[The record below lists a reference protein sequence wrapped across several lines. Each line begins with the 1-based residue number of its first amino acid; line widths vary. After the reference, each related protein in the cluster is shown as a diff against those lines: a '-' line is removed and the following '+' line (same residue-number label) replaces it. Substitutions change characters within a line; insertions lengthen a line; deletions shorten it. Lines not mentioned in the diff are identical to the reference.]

1 MTKLQRLFNIV
12 LPGIF
17 IPLVLGSV
25 YNYSQYAK
33 NIMEVFDITKFSADI
48 GFTLIIFFLGTGAAF
63 FGRFVEMFPKRMA
76 VVSTI
81 LFAIGVLLL
90 SFATYTGFLPLYYI
104 GCSFMGTGTGIGYTS
119 PIKQLLSLSQNH
131 KGFFSGL
138 SICGFG
144 LGKFVAAPMI
154 ECLLANFTLPIVFLL
169 MGLIFSA
176 VMSFSSWLY
185 KPNPAYI
192 STKYTAIPY
201 KTLIKTKF
209 LTKEYISI
217 WFMFFINIT
226 CGLALISQEKML
238 FQNAGYTAIAA
249 LMAATAIANVGGRFG
264 MSTASDY
271 IGRKGS
277 YNIICTVGILGAFL
291 CYTQNPVL
299 LVGGILFCEFAYGG
313 NFSVLPSLLAKQFG
327 DGCLSTVH
335 SMTLS
340 GWGLAGITSVILAN
354 TFTGNTLYLILACL
368 YLIGFLGF
376 TICVRRQERFCRYEQ
391 GHSR

>member
-1 MTKLQRLFNIV
+1 MKKDLFNIV

-33 NIMEVFDITKFSADI
+33 NIMETFDITKFSADI

-81 LFAIGVLLL
+81 LFAIGLLLL
-90 SFATYTGFLPLYYI
+90 SFATYTGFLSLYYI

-154 ECLLANFTLPIVFLL
+154 ECLLANFALSIVFLF
-169 MGLIFSA
+169 MGLIFLA

-238 FQNAGYTAIAA
+238 FQSAGYTAIAV

-277 YNIICTVGILGAFL
+277 YDIICTVGILGAFL

-299 LVGGILFCEFAYGG
+299 LVGGILFCELAYGG

-327 DGCLSTVH
+327 DSCLSTVH

>member
-1 MTKLQRLFNIV
+1 MRKDLFNIV

-33 NIMEVFDITKFSADI
+33 NIMETFDITKFSADI
-48 GFTLIIFFLGTGAAF
+48 GFTLIIFFLGMGAAV

-76 VVSTI
+76 IVSTI
-81 LFAIGVLLL
+81 LFAIGLLTV
-90 SFATYTGFLPLYYI
+90 SFATYTGILPLYYI
-104 GCSFMGTGTGIGYTS
+104 GCSFMGIGTGIGYTS

-154 ECLLANFTLPIVFLL
+154 EYLLANFTLPVVFLL
-169 MGLIFSA
+169 MGLIFL
-176 VMSFSSWLY
+176 VIMSFSSWLY

-201 KTLIKTKF
+201 KTLVHNKF

-226 CGLALISQEKML
+226 CGLALISQEKSL
-238 FQNAGYTAIAA
+238 FLNAGYTAIAT

-271 IGRKGS
+271 IGRKAAYHWVAS
-277 YNIICTVGILGAFL
+277 LGIMGAFL
-291 CYTQNPVL
+291 CYTQNPIL
-299 LVGGILFCEFAYGG
+299 LVAGILMIEWNYGG
-313 NFSVLPSLLAKQFG
+313 GFSCLPSLLAKRFG
-327 DGCLSTVH
+327 SSCLSTVH

-340 GWGLAGITSVILAN
+340 AWGFAGIAGGILGN
-354 TFTGNTLYLILACL
+354 MFTDNTLYLVLALL
-368 YLIGFLGF
+368 YFIGFLGF
-376 TICVRRQERFCRYEQ
+376 TIFVKRDK
-391 GHSR
+391 

>member
-1 MTKLQRLFNIV
+1 MKKDLFNIV

-17 IPLVLGSV
+17 IPLLLGSV

-33 NIMEVFDITKFSADI
+33 NIMETFEISKFSADI

-81 LFAIGVLLL
+81 LFAIGLLTV
-90 SFATYTGFLPLYYI
+90 SFATYTGLLPLYYI
-104 GCSFMGTGTGIGYTS
+104 GCSFMGIGTGIGYTS

-154 ECLLANFTLPIVFLL
+154 EYLLANFTLPIVFLL
-169 MGLIFSA
+169 MGLIFL
-176 VMSFSSWLY
+176 VIMSFSSWLY

-201 KTLIKTKF
+201 KNLVKEKF

-226 CGLALISQEKML
+226 CGLALISQEKLL
-238 FQNAGYTAIAA
+238 FLTAGYTSIAT
-249 LMAATAIANVGGRFG
+249 LMAATAVANVSGRFG
-264 MSTASDY
+264 MSTASDS
-271 IGRKGS
+271 IGRKAAYHWVAS
-277 YNIICTVGILGAFL
+277 LGILGAFL
-291 CYTQNPVL
+291 CYTQNPIL
-299 LVGGILFCEFAYGG
+299 LVAGILMIEWNYGG
-313 NFSVLPSLLAKQFG
+313 GFSCLPSLLAKRFG
-327 DGCLSTVH
+327 DSCLSTVH

-340 GWGLAGITSVILAN
+340 AWGFAGIAGPILGN
-354 TFTGNTLYLILACL
+354 LFTDNTLYLVLALL
-368 YLIGFLGF
+368 YFIGFLGF
-376 TICVRRQERFCRYEQ
+376 TIFVKRDNVA
-391 GHSR
+391 

>member
-1 MTKLQRLFNIV
+1 MKKDLFNIV

-33 NIMEVFDITKFSADI
+33 NIMEVFDISKFSADI
-48 GFTLIIFFLGTGAAF
+48 GFSLIIFFLGMGAAV

-76 VVSTI
+76 IVSTI
-81 LFAIGVLLL
+81 LFAIGLLTI
-90 SFATYTGFLPLYYI
+90 SFATYTGILPLYYI

-138 SICGFG
+138 SICSFG
-144 LGKFVAAPMI
+144 LGKFVAAPLI
-154 ECLLANFTLPIVFLL
+154 EYLLATFTLPVVFLL
-169 MGLIFSA
+169 MGLIFLA
-176 VMSFSSWLY
+176 VMSFSSLLY

-201 KTLIKTKF
+201 KTLIKAKF

-226 CGLALISQEKML
+226 CGLALISQEKIL
-238 FQNAGYTAIAA
+238 FLNVGYTAIA
-249 LMAATAIANVGGRFG
+249 LLIAATAVANVGGRFG

-277 YNIICTVGILGAFL
+277 YNIICIVGILGALL
-291 CYTQNPVL
+291 CYTQNPIL
-299 LVGGILFCEFAYGG
+299 LVCGILFCEFAYGG

-327 DGCLSTVH
+327 DSCLSTVH

-354 TFTGNTLYLILACL
+354 IFTGNMLYLILVCL
-368 YLIGFLGF
+368 YLIGFIGF
-376 TICVRRQERFCRYEQ
+376 TVCVKREN
-391 GHSR
+391 

>member
-1 MTKLQRLFNIV
+1 MTKSQRLFNIV

-33 NIMEVFDITKFSADI
+33 NIMETFDISKFSTDI
-48 GFTLIIFFLGTGAAF
+48 GFTLIIFFLGMGAAV

-76 VVSTI
+76 IISTI
-81 LFAIGVLLL
+81 LFAIGLLTL
-90 SFATYTGFLPLYYI
+90 SFAAYSGILPLYYI
-104 GCSFMGTGTGIGYTS
+104 GCSFMGCGTGIGYTS

-154 ECLLANFTLPIVFLL
+154 EGLLASFSLPVVFLL
-169 MGLIFSA
+169 MGLIFLM

-185 KPNPAYI
+185 KPNPAYV

-201 KTLIKTKF
+201 RTLVKAKF

-226 CGLALISQEKML
+226 CGLALISQEKAL
-238 FQNAGYTAIAA
+238 FLSAGYTAIAA

-271 IGRKGS
+271 IGRKAAYHWVAS
-277 YNIICTVGILGAFL
+277 LGILGAFL
-291 CYTQNPVL
+291 CYTQNPIL
-299 LVGGILFCEFAYGG
+299 LVIGILMIEWNYGG
-313 NFSVLPSLLAKQFG
+313 GFSCLPSLLAKRFG
-327 DGCLSTVH
+327 DSCLSTVH

-340 GWGLAGITSVILAN
+340 AWGFAGIAGPILGN
-354 TFTGNTLYLILACL
+354 LFTDNTLYLVLALL
-368 YLIGFLGF
+368 YFLGFLGF
-376 TICVRRQERFCRYEQ
+376 TIFVKRDK
-391 GHSR
+391 

>member
-1 MTKLQRLFNIV
+1 
-12 LPGIF
+12 
-17 IPLVLGSV
+17 
-25 YNYSQYAK
+25 
-33 NIMEVFDITKFSADI
+33 MEVFDITKFSADI

-90 SFATYTGFLPLYYI
+90 SFATYAGFLPLYYI

-169 MGLIFSA
+169 IGLIFLT

-192 STKYTAIPY
+192 STKHTAIPY
-201 KTLIKTKF
+201 KTLIKAKF

-299 LVGGILFCEFAYGG
+299 LAGGILFCEFAYGG

>member
-1 MTKLQRLFNIV
+1 MKKDLFSIV

-33 NIMEVFDITKFSADI
+33 NIMETFDISKFSADI
-48 GFTLIIFFLGTGAAF
+48 GFTLIIFFLGMGAAA

-76 VVSTI
+76 VVSTV
-81 LFAIGVLLL
+81 LFAVGLLML
-90 SFATYTGFLPLYYI
+90 SLSVYTRFLPLYYI
-104 GCSFMGTGTGIGYTS
+104 GCSFIGSGTGIGYTS

-154 ECLLANFTLPIVFLL
+154 EGLLATFTLPVVFLL
-169 MGLIFSA
+169 MGLIFLT
-176 VMSFSSWLY
+176 VMSVSSWMY
-185 KPNPAYI
+185 RPNPAYI

-201 KTLIKTKF
+201 RTLVKAKF

-226 CGLALISQEKML
+226 CGLALISQEKAL
-238 FQNAGYTAIAA
+238 FQAAGYTAIAT
-249 LMAATAIANVGGRFG
+249 LMAATAVANVGGRFG

-271 IGRKGS
+271 IGRKAAYHWVAS
-277 YNIICTVGILGAFL
+277 LGILGAFL
-291 CYTQNPVL
+291 CYTQNPIL
-299 LVGGILFCEFAYGG
+299 LVIGILMIEWNYGG
-313 NFSVLPSLLAKQFG
+313 GFSCLPSLLAKRFG
-327 DGCLSTVH
+327 DSCLSTVH

-340 GWGLAGITSVILAN
+340 GWGMAGIAGPILAN
-354 TFTGNTLYLILACL
+354 IFTDNTLYLVLALL
-368 YLIGFLGF
+368 YFIGFFGF
-376 TICVRRQERFCRYEQ
+376 TVFVKRDNV
-391 GHSR
+391 S

>member
-1 MTKLQRLFNIV
+1 MKKELFNIV

-154 ECLLANFTLPIVFLL
+154 ECLLTNFTLPIVFLL

-376 TICVRRQERFCRYEQ
+376 TICVRRQERFC
-391 GHSR
+391 

>member
-1 MTKLQRLFNIV
+1 MKKDLFNIV

-17 IPLVLGSV
+17 IPLLLGSV

-33 NIMEVFDITKFSADI
+33 NIMETFDITKFSADI

-76 VVSTI
+76 IVSTI
-81 LFAIGVLLL
+81 LFAIGLLTV
-90 SFATYTGFLPLYYI
+90 SFATYTGLLPLYYI

-144 LGKFVAAPMI
+144 MGKFVAAPMI
-154 ECLLANFTLPIVFLL
+154 EYLLANFTLPIVFLL
-169 MGLIFSA
+169 MGLVFLV

-185 KPNPAYI
+185 RPNPNYI

-201 KTLIKTKF
+201 KNLVKEKF

-226 CGLALISQEKML
+226 CGLALISQEKLL
-238 FQNAGYTAIAA
+238 FLTAGYTSIAT

-264 MSTASDY
+264 MSTASDS
-271 IGRKGS
+271 IGRKAAYHWVAS
-277 YNIICTVGILGAFL
+277 LGILGAFL
-291 CYTQNPVL
+291 CYTQNPIL
-299 LVGGILFCEFAYGG
+299 LVAGILMIEWNYGG
-313 NFSVLPSLLAKQFG
+313 GFSCLPSLLAKRFG
-327 DGCLSTVH
+327 DSCLSTVH

-340 GWGLAGITSVILAN
+340 AWGFAGIAGPILGN
-354 TFTGNTLYLILACL
+354 MFKDNTLYLVLALL
-368 YLIGFLGF
+368 YFVGFLGF
-376 TICVRRQERFCRYEQ
+376 TIFVKRDDK
-391 GHSR
+391 

>member
-1 MTKLQRLFNIV
+1 MKKDLFSIV

-33 NIMEVFDITKFSADI
+33 NIMETFDISKFSADI
-48 GFTLIIFFLGTGAAF
+48 GFTLIIFFLGMGAAA

-76 VVSTI
+76 VVSTV
-81 LFAIGVLLL
+81 LFAVGLLML
-90 SFATYTGFLPLYYI
+90 SLSVYTRFLPLYYI
-104 GCSFMGTGTGIGYTS
+104 GCSFIGSGTGIGYTS

-154 ECLLANFTLPIVFLL
+154 EGLLATFTLPVVFLL
-169 MGLIFSA
+169 MGLIFLT
-176 VMSFSSWLY
+176 VMSVSSWMY
-185 KPNPAYI
+185 RPNPAYI

-201 KTLIKTKF
+201 RTLVKAKF

-226 CGLALISQEKML
+226 CGLALISQEKAL
-238 FQNAGYTAIAA
+238 FQAAGYTAIAT
-249 LMAATAIANVGGRFG
+249 LMAATAVANVGGRFG

-277 YNIICTVGILGAFL
+277 YNVICTVGILGAFL
-291 CYTQNPVL
+291 CYTQNPIL

-327 DGCLSTVH
+327 DSCLSTVH

-354 TFTGNTLYLILACL
+354 TFTGNTLYLILAGL

-376 TICVRRQERFCRYEQ
+376 TICVRRK
-391 GHSR
+391 S

>member
-1 MTKLQRLFNIV
+1 MKKELFNIV

-154 ECLLANFTLPIVFLL
+154 ECLLTNFTLPIVFLL

-376 TICVRRQERFCRYEQ
+376 TICVRRQEHFCQYEQ

>member
-1 MTKLQRLFNIV
+1 MTKSQRLFNIV

-33 NIMEVFDITKFSADI
+33 NIKETFDISKFSADI
-48 GFTLIIFFLGTGAAF
+48 GFTLIIFFLGMGAAV

-76 VVSTI
+76 IISTI
-81 LFAIGVLLL
+81 LFAIGLLTL
-90 SFATYTGFLPLYYI
+90 SFAAYSGILPLYYI
-104 GCSFMGTGTGIGYTS
+104 GCSFMGCGTGIGYTS

-138 SICGFG
+138 SICCFG

-154 ECLLANFTLPIVFLL
+154 EGLLASFSLPVVFLL
-169 MGLIFSA
+169 MGLIFLT

-185 KPNPAYI
+185 KPNPAYV

-201 KTLIKTKF
+201 RTLVKAKF

-226 CGLALISQEKML
+226 CGLALISQEKAL
-238 FQNAGYTAIAA
+238 FLSAGYTAIAA

-271 IGRKGS
+271 IGRKAAYHWVAS
-277 YNIICTVGILGAFL
+277 LGILGAFL
-291 CYTQNPVL
+291 CYTQNPIL
-299 LVGGILFCEFAYGG
+299 LVIGILMIEWNYGG
-313 NFSVLPSLLAKQFG
+313 GFSCLPSLLAKRFG
-327 DGCLSTVH
+327 DSCLSTVH

-354 TFTGNTLYLILACL
+354 MFSGNTLYLILASL
-368 YLIGFLGF
+368 YLAGFLGF
-376 TICVRRQERFCRYEQ
+376 TIFVKRDK
-391 GHSR
+391 

>member
-1 MTKLQRLFNIV
+1 MKKDLFSIV

-33 NIMEVFDITKFSADI
+33 NIMETFDISKFSADI
-48 GFTLIIFFLGTGAAF
+48 GFTLIIFFLGMGAAA

-76 VVSTI
+76 IVSTV
-81 LFAIGVLLL
+81 LFAVGLLML
-90 SFATYTGFLPLYYI
+90 SLSVYTRFLPLYYI
-104 GCSFMGTGTGIGYTS
+104 GCSFIGSGTGIGYTS

-154 ECLLANFTLPIVFLL
+154 EGLLASFTLPVVFLL
-169 MGLIFSA
+169 MGLIFLT
-176 VMSFSSWLY
+176 VMSVSSWMY
-185 KPNPAYI
+185 RPNPAYI

-201 KTLIKTKF
+201 RTLVKAKF

-226 CGLALISQEKML
+226 CGLALISQEKAL
-238 FQNAGYTAIAA
+238 FQAAGYTAIAT
-249 LMAATAIANVGGRFG
+249 LMAATAVANVGGRFG

-277 YNIICTVGILGAFL
+277 YNVICTVGILGAFL
-291 CYTQNPVL
+291 CYTQNPIL

-327 DGCLSTVH
+327 DSCLSTVH

-354 TFTGNTLYLILACL
+354 TFTGNTLYLILAGL

-376 TICVRRQERFCRYEQ
+376 TICVRRK
-391 GHSR
+391 S

>member
-1 MTKLQRLFNIV
+1 MKKDLFNIV

-33 NIMEVFDITKFSADI
+33 NIMETFDISKFSADI
-48 GFTLIIFFLGTGAAF
+48 GFTLIIFFLGMGAAV
-63 FGRFVEMFPKRMA
+63 FGRFVEMFPKRMS

-81 LFAIGVLLL
+81 LFAIGLLLL
-90 SFATYTGFLPLYYI
+90 SLSTYTGFLPLYYI
-104 GCSFMGTGTGIGYTS
+104 GCSFMGIGTGIGYTS

-144 LGKFVAAPMI
+144 MGKFVAAPMI
-154 ECLLANFTLPIVFLL
+154 EGLLATFSLPVVFLL
-169 MGLIFSA
+169 MGLIFLI

-185 KPNPAYI
+185 RPNPAYI

-201 KTLIKTKF
+201 RTLIKAKF
-209 LTKEYISI
+209 LTKEYISV

-226 CGLALISQEKML
+226 CGLALISQEKSL
-238 FQNAGYTAIAA
+238 FLNAGYTAIAA

-271 IGRKGS
+271 IGRKAAYHWVAS
-277 YNIICTVGILGAFL
+277 LGIMGAFL
-291 CYTQNPVL
+291 CYTQNPIL
-299 LVGGILFCEFAYGG
+299 LVAGILMIEWNYGG
-313 NFSVLPSLLAKQFG
+313 GFSCLPSLLAKRFG
-327 DGCLSTVH
+327 SSCLSTVH

-340 GWGLAGITSVILAN
+340 AWGFAGIAGPILGN
-354 TFTGNTLYLILACL
+354 MFTDNTLYLVLALL
-368 YLIGFLGF
+368 YFIGFLGF
-376 TICVRRQERFCRYEQ
+376 TIFVKRDK
-391 GHSR
+391 

>member
-1 MTKLQRLFNIV
+1 MRKDLFNIV

-33 NIMEVFDITKFSADI
+33 NIMETFDISKFSADI
-48 GFTLIIFFLGTGAAF
+48 GFTLIIFFLGMGAAV

-76 VVSTI
+76 IVSTI
-81 LFAIGVLLL
+81 LFAIGLLTV
-90 SFATYTGFLPLYYI
+90 SFATYTGILPLYYI
-104 GCSFMGTGTGIGYTS
+104 GCSFMGIGTGIGYTS

-154 ECLLANFTLPIVFLL
+154 EYLLANFTLPIVFLL
-169 MGLIFSA
+169 MGLVFLI

-185 KPNPAYI
+185 RPNPNYI

-201 KTLIKTKF
+201 KNLVKEKF

-226 CGLALISQEKML
+226 CGLALISQEKLL
-238 FQNAGYTAIAA
+238 FLTAGYTSIAT

-264 MSTASDY
+264 MSTASDS
-271 IGRKGS
+271 IGRKAAYHWVAS
-277 YNIICTVGILGAFL
+277 LGILGAFL
-291 CYTQNPVL
+291 CYTQNPIL
-299 LVGGILFCEFAYGG
+299 LVAGILMIEWNYGG
-313 NFSVLPSLLAKQFG
+313 GFSCLPSLLAKRFG
-327 DGCLSTVH
+327 DSCLSTVH

-340 GWGLAGITSVILAN
+340 AWGFAGIAGPILGN
-354 TFTGNTLYLILACL
+354 MFKDNTLYLVLALL
-368 YLIGFLGF
+368 YFVGFLGF
-376 TICVRRQERFCRYEQ
+376 TIFVKRDDK
-391 GHSR
+391 

>member
-1 MTKLQRLFNIV
+1 MKKDLFNIV

-33 NIMEVFDITKFSADI
+33 NIMEAFDITKFSADI
-48 GFTLIIFFLGTGAAF
+48 GFTLIIFFLGTGAAI

-76 VVSTI
+76 IVSTI
-81 LFAIGVLLL
+81 LFAIGLLTV
-90 SFATYTGFLPLYYI
+90 SFATYTGLLTLYYI
-104 GCSFMGTGTGIGYTS
+104 GCSFMGIGTGIGYTS

-154 ECLLANFTLPIVFLL
+154 EYLLANFTLPVVFLL
-169 MGLIFSA
+169 MGLIFLA
-176 VMSFSSWLY
+176 IMSFSSWLY

-201 KTLIKTKF
+201 KMLVKVKF

-226 CGLALISQEKML
+226 CGLALISQEKAL
-238 FQNAGYTAIAA
+238 FLSAGYTAIAA

-271 IGRKGS
+271 IGRKAAYHWVAS
-277 YNIICTVGILGAFL
+277 LGILGAFL
-291 CYTQNPVL
+291 CYTQNPIL
-299 LVGGILFCEFAYGG
+299 LVIGILMIEWNYGG
-313 NFSVLPSLLAKQFG
+313 GFSCLPSLLAKRFG
-327 DGCLSTVH
+327 DSCLSTVH

-340 GWGLAGITSVILAN
+340 AWGFAGIAGPILGN
-354 TFTGNTLYLILACL
+354 LFTDNTLYLVLALL
-368 YLIGFLGF
+368 YFLGFLGF
-376 TICVRRQERFCRYEQ
+376 TIFVKRDK
-391 GHSR
+391 

>member
-1 MTKLQRLFNIV
+1 MKKDLFNIV

-33 NIMEVFDITKFSADI
+33 NIMEVFDISKFSADI
-48 GFTLIIFFLGTGAAF
+48 GFMLIIFFLGMGAAV

-76 VVSTI
+76 IISTI
-81 LFAIGVLLL
+81 LFAIGLLTV
-90 SFATYTGFLPLYYI
+90 SFASYTGILPLYYI
-104 GCSFMGTGTGIGYTS
+104 GCSFIGTGTGIGYTS
-119 PIKQLLSLSQNH
+119 PIKQLLSLSQYH

-144 LGKFVAAPMI
+144 LGKFAAAPMI
-154 ECLLANFTLPIVFLL
+154 EYLLATFTLPVVFLL
-169 MGLIFSA
+169 MGLIFLV
-176 VMSFSSWLY
+176 VMSFSSYLY

-201 KTLIKTKF
+201 KTLIKAKF

-226 CGLALISQEKML
+226 CGLALISQEKIL
-238 FQNAGYTAIAA
+238 FLNAGYTAIA
-249 LMAATAIANVGGRFG
+249 LLIAATAVANVGGRFG
-264 MSTASDY
+264 MSTTSDY

-277 YNIICTVGILGAFL
+277 YNIICIVGILGALL
-291 CYTQNPVL
+291 CYTQNPIL
-299 LVGGILFCEFAYGG
+299 LVCGILFCEFAYGG

-327 DGCLSTVH
+327 DSCLSTVH

-354 TFTGNTLYLILACL
+354 IFTGNMLYLILSCL
-368 YLIGFLGF
+368 YLIGFMGF
-376 TICVRRQERFCRYEQ
+376 TICVKREN
-391 GHSR
+391 

>member
-1 MTKLQRLFNIV
+1 MSNRFFNI
-12 LPGIF
+12 LIPGIF

-33 NIMEVFDITKFSADI
+33 NIMETFDISKFSADI
-48 GFTLIIFFLGTGAAF
+48 GFTLIIFFLGMGAAV

-138 SICGFG
+138 GICGFG

-169 MGLIFSA
+169 MGLIFLT

-192 STKYTAIPY
+192 STKHTAIPY

-391 GHSR
+391 VHSR

>member
-1 MTKLQRLFNIV
+1 MKKNLFNIV

-33 NIMEVFDITKFSADI
+33 NIMETFDISKFSADI
-48 GFTLIIFFLGTGAAF
+48 GFTLIIFFLGMGAAV

-76 VVSTI
+76 IVSTV
-81 LFAIGVLLL
+81 LFAIGLLTL
-90 SFATYTGFLPLYYI
+90 SFATYSGFFPLYYI
-104 GCSFMGTGTGIGYTS
+104 GCSFIGCGTGIGYTS
-119 PIKQLLSLSQNH
+119 PIKQLLSLSQYH

-144 LGKFVAAPMI
+144 MGKFVAAPMI
-154 ECLLANFTLPIVFLL
+154 EYLLATFSLPVVFLL
-169 MGLIFSA
+169 MGLIFLT

-185 KPNPAYI
+185 RPNPAYI

-201 KTLIKTKF
+201 RTLIKVKF

-226 CGLALISQEKML
+226 CGLALISQEKSL
-238 FQNAGYTAIAA
+238 FLNAGYTAIAA
-249 LMAATAIANVGGRFG
+249 LIAATAIANVGGRFG
-264 MSTASDY
+264 MSAASDY

-277 YNIICTVGILGAFL
+277 YNVICTIGILGAFL
-291 CYTQNPVL
+291 CYTQNPIL

-313 NFSVLPSLLAKQFG
+313 NFSVLPSLLAKEFG
-327 DGCLSTVH
+327 DSCLSTVH

-354 TFTGNTLYLILACL
+354 IFTGNILYLILAGL
-368 YLIGFLGF
+368 YLSGFLGF
-376 TICVRRQERFCRYEQ
+376 TICVRRK
-391 GHSR
+391 S

>member
-1 MTKLQRLFNIV
+1 MKKDLFNIV

-33 NIMEVFDITKFSADI
+33 NIMEVFDISKFSADI
-48 GFTLIIFFLGTGAAF
+48 GFTLIIFFLGMGAAI

-76 VVSTI
+76 IVSTI
-81 LFAIGVLLL
+81 LFAIGLLTI
-90 SFATYTGFLPLYYI
+90 SFATYTGILPLYYI

-138 SICGFG
+138 SICSFG
-144 LGKFVAAPMI
+144 LGKFVAAPLI
-154 ECLLANFTLPIVFLL
+154 EYLLATFTLPVVFLL
-169 MGLIFSA
+169 MGLIFLA
-176 VMSFSSWLY
+176 VMSFSSLLY

-201 KTLIKTKF
+201 KTLIKAKF

-226 CGLALISQEKML
+226 CGLALISQEKIL
-238 FQNAGYTAIAA
+238 FLNVGYTAIA
-249 LMAATAIANVGGRFG
+249 LLIAATAVANVGGRFG

-277 YNIICTVGILGAFL
+277 YNIICIVGILGALL
-291 CYTQNPVL
+291 CYTQNPIL
-299 LVGGILFCEFAYGG
+299 LVCGILFCEFAYGG

-327 DGCLSTVH
+327 DSCLSTVH

-354 TFTGNTLYLILACL
+354 IFTGNMLYLILACL
-368 YLIGFLGF
+368 YLIGFIGF
-376 TICVRRQERFCRYEQ
+376 TICVKREN
-391 GHSR
+391 